1 MDRIKLRIT
10 VVIALAVFLLKGT
23 DTFAQQTDPTLTGAV
38 FAQTS
43 TLKNI
48 YDKRQKAHE
57 KIIAAETAVTVALDR
72 VHSVEEKM
80 LEYLSNAQPCRI
92 SIRLSVPGNWWPRR
106 YLRTAACCSN
116 RSAVT

>member
-43 TLKNI
+43 T
-48 YDKRQKAHE
+48 R
-57 KIIAAETAVTVALDR
+57 
-72 VHSVEEKM
+72 
-80 LEYLSNAQPCRI
+80 RI
-92 SIRLSVPGNWWPRR
+92 SMTNARRLMRKSLLPR
-106 YLRTAACCSN
+106 LP
-116 RSAVT
+116 

>member
-1 MDRIKLRIT
+1 MNRIKLRIT
-10 VVIALAVFLLKGT
+10 VVTALAVFLLKGT

-72 VHSVEEKM
+72 VHSC
-80 LEYLSNAQPCRI
+80 LLYTS
-92 SIRLSVPGNWWPRR
+92 
-106 YLRTAACCSN
+106 YLRKPSVCQWRLQDRT
-116 RSAVT
+116 VP

>member
-10 VVIALAVFLLKGT
+10 VMAVLAVFLLKGT

-48 YDKRQKAHE
+48 
-57 KIIAAETAVTVALDR
+57 
-72 VHSVEEKM
+72 
-80 LEYLSNAQPCRI
+80 
-92 SIRLSVPGNWWPRR
+92 
-106 YLRTAACCSN
+106 
-116 RSAVT
+116 

>member
-10 VVIALAVFLLKGT
+10 VVAVLAVFLLKGA

-57 KIIAAETAVTVALDR
+57 KIIAAETAVTVAQCGKQDAGISFQCTGS
-72 VHSVEEKM
+72 HAES
-80 LEYLSNAQPCRI
+80 LSD
-92 SIRLSVPGNWWPRR
+92 
-106 YLRTAACCSN
+106 
-116 RSAVT
+116 

>member
-1 MDRIKLRIT
+1 MNRIKLRIT
-10 VVIALAVFLLKGT
+10 VVTALAVFMLKGT

-72 VHSVEEKM
+72 VHSVEDKM
-80 LEYLSNAQPCRI
+80 LEYLSNAQGAMQN
-92 SIRLSVPGNWWPRR
+92 L
-106 YLRTAACCSN
+106 
-116 RSAVT
+116 

>member
-1 MDRIKLRIT
+1 MNRIKLRIT

-48 YDKRQKAHE
+48 YDKTPE
-57 KIIAAETAVTVALDR
+57 G
-72 VHSVEEKM
+72 S
-80 LEYLSNAQPCRI
+80 
-92 SIRLSVPGNWWPRR
+92 
-106 YLRTAACCSN
+106 
-116 RSAVT
+116 

>member
-1 MDRIKLRIT
+1 MNRIKLRIT

-48 YDKRQKAHE
+48 YD
-57 KIIAAETAVTVALDR
+57 
-72 VHSVEEKM
+72 
-80 LEYLSNAQPCRI
+80 NARRHTRKSLLP
-92 SIRLSVPGNWWPRR
+92 RLP
-106 YLRTAACCSN
+106 
-116 RSAVT
+116 